1 MDAKKPTKAKLK
13 AKDQNERLDKWKTHF
28 EQLLGN
34 KPQVTNK
41 AVEKIVEH
49 ELSIKK
55 GNFSKEEL
63 EKVLTKIQNG
73 KACGLDNIPPEVW
86 KTGNFNDE
94 LLAFCNAVYNQE
106 NIERWKEGCILPF
119 PKKGDLGVTTNYRGI
134 TLTAIAAKIYILL
147 LLNRIRPIMEKMLRK
162 NQNGFRPNRS
172 TVGQILTV
180 PRLIEGIKTKNLDA
194 VIIFVDFSKAFDSIH
209 RDKLKEILL
218 AYGIPLETVLAIMM
232 LYKDTS
238 AMVRSP
244 DGDTS
249 LFDIVAGVLQGDT
262 LAPFL
267 FIIALDYVLRI
278 SVDKMKELGF
288 TLAKYKSRRYPAEK
302 ITDIDYADDLTIT
315 SDNLQ
320 NATKLLHSIEEAA
333 QETGLYINPKKTKFI
348 TYNVEGQMSSL
359 SGSKIKHVSS
369 FVYLGSNIHSTNKD
383 IEVRKAKAWSAL
395 SGLNK
400 IWKSNL
406 PPHLKREFFCV
417 TVESVLL
424 YGSSTWTLTK
434 QQTSN
439 LDGTYTKMLRTVLN
453 ISWRQHPTKKELY
466 GHLQPVSNKIKE
478 RRLRFS
484 GHCWRSKNELASYL
498 LLWKPQH
505 GINYV
510 GHPCRTYIDQL
521 CDDSEC
527 YLSDLSTAMMDRDGW
542 KERVKRV
549 RDINSIQ

>member
-1 MDAKKPTKAKLK
+1 
-13 AKDQNERLDKWKTHF
+13 
-28 EQLLGN
+28 
-34 KPQVTNK
+34 
-41 AVEKIVEH
+41 
-49 ELSIKK
+49 
-55 GNFSKEEL
+55 
-63 EKVLTKIQNG
+63 
-73 KACGLDNIPPEVW
+73 
-86 KTGNFNDE
+86 
-94 LLAFCNAVYNQE
+94 
-106 NIERWKEGCILPF
+106 
-119 PKKGDLGVTTNYRGI
+119 
-134 TLTAIAAKIYILL
+134 
-147 LLNRIRPIMEKMLRK
+147 MEKMLRK

-180 PRLIEGIKTKNLDA
+180 RRLIEGIKTKNLDA

-262 LAPFL
+262 LALFL

-302 ITDIDYADDLTIT
+302 ITDIDYADDLAIT

-333 QETGLYINPKKTKFI
+333 QETGLYMNPKKTKFM

-406 PPHLKREFFCV
+406 SPHLKHEFFCV

-453 ISWRQHPTKKELY
+453 I
-466 GHLQPVSNKIKE
+466 
-478 RRLRFS
+478 
-484 GHCWRSKNELASYL
+484 
-498 LLWKPQH
+498 
-505 GINYV
+505 
-510 GHPCRTYIDQL
+510 
-521 CDDSEC
+521 
-527 YLSDLSTAMMDRDGW
+527 
-542 KERVKRV
+542 
-549 RDINSIQ
+549 